1 MRRGTSGFWLN
12 EKDDGSISIGYED
25 YGVSEF
31 GGGDYEQ
38 TYNLDCENALKLK
51 HALQVTY
58 NGSLKE
64 MIEAA
69 FGKELSDRKFWSLCR
84 ENNIKYSQ
92 SSWISSGDSYEE
104 FYEAFEQKRAQADQL
119 LAKLAKQQH
128 LSEKMEIKVEGT
140 KEK

>member
-69 FGKELSDRKFWSLCR
+69 FGKEFSDRRFWALCK

-92 SSWISSGDSYEE
+92 SSWTSGGDSYEE
-104 FYEAFEQKRAQADQL
+104 LYKAFEQKRKQADYMLAQL
-119 LAKLAKQQH
+119 SKQH
-128 LSEKMEIKVEGT
+128 LAEEPEAKVEGT

>member
-38 TYNLDCENALKLK
+38 TYNLDCENALRLK

-69 FGKELSDRKFWSLCR
+69 FGKEFSDRKFWSLCR

-104 FYEAFEQKRAQADQL
+104 LYEAFEQKRAQADQL

>member
-69 FGKELSDRKFWSLCR
+69 FGIEFSDRKFWSLCR
-84 ENNIKYSQ
+84 ENNIK
-92 SSWISSGDSYEE
+92 
-104 FYEAFEQKRAQADQL
+104 
-119 LAKLAKQQH
+119 
-128 LSEKMEIKVEGT
+128 
-140 KEK
+140 

>member
-31 GGGDYEQ
+31 AGSDYEQ
-38 TYNLDCENALKLK
+38 TYSLDSENALKLK
-51 HALQVTY
+51 HALQDTY

-69 FGKELSDRKFWSLCR
+69 FGKEFSDRKFWTLCK

-92 SSWISSGDSYEE
+92 SSWTSGGDTYEE
-104 FYEAFEQKRAQADQL
+104 LYEAFEQKRKQADHM
-119 LAKLAKQQH
+119 LAQFAKQH
-128 LSEKMEIKVEGT
+128 LSEETELLVEGK
-140 KEK
+140 KEE